1 MTMKMI
7 VTLIIKK
14 ILKPSHTVIHFKNS
28 KSLAQHSRSN
38 KKNIKQRKVVII
50 GDSMIK
56 GVKPWSIRKSLKQ
69 NIQLKS
75 FAGAKLDDMEHYIIP
90 SKKARC

>member
-14 ILKPSHTVIHFKNS
+14 ILKPSHTVYTLKNS
-28 KSLAQHSRSN
+28 KSLAQHPRSN
-38 KKNIKQRKVVII
+38 KKNIKQRKVVVI
-50 GDSMIK
+50 GDSNDQMSK
-56 GVKPWSIRKSLKQ
+56 TWSMRKSLKQ

-75 FAGAKLDDMEHYIIP
+75 FAGAKLGDMEHYFIP
-90 SKKARC
+90 SKKPS